1 MNKDFFH
8 KTSCRVCGGLNFVKI
23 LDLGSMPLSNAFLK
37 KQELDR
43 EERKFPLAIY
53 FCTNCALLQLLDIV
67 NPELLFRQYYYQTS
81 TSSPLVNHFIE
92 LGNEL
97 LDRFIESKNNL
108 IIDIGGNDAVL
119 LDSVRNKCRVLN
131 IEPAKNIAKISEEK
145 EVDTINDFFSKEL
158 AKEVFQKYGS
168 AKVVIASNV
177 FAHIDDLEEVLQGVK
192 ILIGEKGVFV
202 IEVHW
207 VANLLGLVGVGG
219 FDQIYHEHLSYF
231 SLLALQKLFDKFNL
245 KIFDVKLIPIHGQ
258 SLQVYIKKNSE
269 DSASVNEFFKKEKE
283 LGLDKIQTYSSFAKK
298 VEKNKKELI
307 SLLKKLKKENKKII
321 GYGAPAKGN
330 ILLNYCG
337 IDNNI
342 LEFIVDDSSLKQG
355 LYAPGVHV
363 PVLSTQKIKETVF
376 DYALLLAWNYKDSIL
391 EKERD
396 LRKQGLKFI
405 IPVPEVKIL

>member
-23 LDLGSMPLSNAFLK
+23 LDLGNMPLSNAFLK
-37 KQELDR
+37 KQELDK
-43 EERKFPLAIY
+43 EEKKFPLVVY
-53 FCTNCALLQLLDIV
+53 FCRDCSLLQVLDIV
-67 NPELLFRQYYYQTS
+67 SPKLLFGQYYYQTS
-81 TSSPLVNHFIE
+81 TSLPLVNHFIG
-92 LGNEL
+92 LGKKL

-119 LDSVRNKCRVLN
+119 LNSIKSKCRVLN
-131 IEPAKNIAKISEEK
+131 IEPAKNIAKISKEK

-158 AKEVFQKYGS
+158 AKEIFQKYGS

-207 VANLLGLVGVGG
+207 VANLLGLAGVGG

-231 SLLALQKLFDKFNL
+231 SLLTLQKLFDKFNL

-258 SLQVYIKKNSE
+258 SLQVYIKKNSK
-269 DSASVNEFFKKEKE
+269 DSVSVNEFFKKEKE
-283 LGLDKIQTYSSFAKK
+283 LGLDKVQTYSSFAKK

-307 SLLKKLKKENKKII
+307 SLLRKLKKENKKII

-391 EKERD
+391 EKEKD
-396 LRKQGLKFI
+396 LREQGLKFI